1 MICETYHKYL
11 PDNEQFRCF
20 GNQWRDPEDEY
31 EDEPK
36 SCRICGE
43 KFLPDELFDTDV
55 CQSCIDEYSTLAN
68 LRAAGNVNKEYVE
81 VNGFFATA
89 FTEKEINDILEQKFT
104 DKLLFDKENAEK
116 IISEYVD
123 NDPDGFA
130 RILHNDKN
138 L

>member
-1 MICETYHKYL
+1 MSYGNTMSYGAFGYTPNPYETY
-11 PDNEQFRCF
+11 
-20 GNQWRDPEDEY
+20 
-31 EDEPK
+31 EPK
-36 SCRICGE
+36 EDRDEIRECRICGE

-89 FTEKEINDILEQKFT
+89 FTEEEINDILEQKFT

-130 RILHNDKN
+130 RILHNDKS